1 MFHKLSEFIFILK
14 KLVNRERNRI
24 SRLNDLLNKDLRRCG
39 RIDGSKKYFSV
50 VEISGDS
57 ILLVISTYTHLSMC
71 YDYINVYVY
80 EHNGLDISRTLG
92 IVYHSG
98 NERLTNKKIANC
110 RLVCIYGFISVETL
124 RAISEKKD
132 KFY

>member
-1 MFHKLSEFIFILK
+1 M
-14 KLVNRERNRI
+14 
-24 SRLNDLLNKDLRRCG
+24 DLRNGG
-39 RIDGSKKYFSV
+39 RIEDNKKYFSV

-57 ILLVISTYTHLSMC
+57 IVSAILTFTHLSMC
-71 YDYINVYVY
+71 YDYINDY
-80 EHNGLDISRTLG
+80 EHNGLDINRTLG

-110 RLVCIYGFISVETL
+110 RLVCVYGFISVETL
-124 RAISEKKD
+124 RSIGEKKD

>member
-1 MFHKLSEFIFILK
+1 MSKLSEFIFILK
-14 KLVNRERNRI
+14 KLVNCERNRI
-24 SRLNDLLNKDLRRCG
+24 SRLNSLINKDLRSKRLE
-39 RIDGSKKYFSV
+39 DGKKYFSV
-50 VEISGDS
+50 VDISGDS
-57 ILLVISTYTHLSMC
+57 ILSVIATFTHLSMC
-71 YDYINVYVY
+71 YDYINEY
-80 EHNGLDISRTLG
+80 EHNHLDISRTLG

>member
-1 MFHKLSEFIFILK
+1 MSKLSEFIFILK
-14 KLVNRERNRI
+14 KLVNRERSRV
-24 SRLNDLLNKDLRRCG
+24 SRLNDLLNEDLRRG
-39 RIDGSKKYFSV
+39 GHIEDSEKYFSV

-57 ILLVISTYTHLSMC
+57 ILSVISTYTHLTMC
-71 YDYINVYVY
+71 YDFINEY
-80 EHNGLDISRTLG
+80 EHTGLDIYRTLG

-124 RAISEKKD
+124 KSIGEKKD

>member
-14 KLVNRERNRI
+14 KLVNCERNRI
-24 SRLNDLLNKDLRRCG
+24 SRLNDLLNKDLRSKRLE
-39 RIDGSKKYFSV
+39 DGKKYFSV
-50 VEISGDS
+50 VDISGDS
-57 ILLVISTYTHLSMC
+57 ILSVIATYTHLSMC
-71 YDYINVYVY
+71 YDYINEY
-80 EHNGLDISRTLG
+80 EHNHLDISRTLG

-110 RLVCIYGFISVETL
+110 RLVCVYGFISVETL
-124 RAISEKKD
+124 KAIGEKKD

>member
-14 KLVNRERNRI
+14 KLVNRECNRI
-24 SRLNDLLNKDLRRCG
+24 SRLNDLINKDLRSSG
-39 RIDGSKKYFSV
+39 RIEDGKKYFSV

-57 ILLVISTYTHLSMC
+57 ILSICATFSHLAMC
-71 YDYINVYVY
+71 YDYITFAEY
-80 EHNGLDISRTLG
+80 GCLDINRTLG
-92 IVYHSG
+92 IVYHNA

-110 RLVCIYGFISVETL
+110 RLVCVYGFISVETL
-124 RAISEKKD
+124 KSIGEKKD

>member
-1 MFHKLSEFIFILK
+1 MGKLSEFIFTLK
-14 KLVNRERNRI
+14 ELVNRERSRV
-24 SRLNDLLNKDLRRCG
+24 SRLNDLLNENLRRCG
-39 RIDGSKKYFSV
+39 HIEDGKKYFSV

-57 ILLVISTYTHLSMC
+57 ILSVISTYTNLAMC
-71 YDYINVYVY
+71 YDYINYY
-80 EHNGLDISRTLG
+80 KHNGLEAHRTLG

-124 RAISEKKD
+124 KSIGEKKD

>member
-1 MFHKLSEFIFILK
+1 MSKLFEFIFILK

-24 SRLNDLLNKDLRRCG
+24 SRLNRLLNMDLRNGG
-39 RIDGSKKYFSV
+39 RIEDNKKYFSV

-57 ILLVISTYTHLSMC
+57 IVSAILTFTHLSMC
-71 YDYINVYVY
+71 YDYINDY
-80 EHNGLDISRTLG
+80 EHNGLGINRTLG

-110 RLVCIYGFISVETL
+110 RLVCVYGFISVETL
-124 RAISEKKD
+124 RSIGEKKD